1 MQLCAQMNN
10 QRILIAVVAV
20 LVIVCGVLAYK
31 LTQKTDVI
39 EVIEEEKVALTDE
52 RDELLK
58 DLEALQFSYDTL
70 KTENEVMIA
79 EIADQRDQIEKLMKR
94 VRGNKGSLSK
104 AKKEAE
110 TLRTIM
116 KGYVA
121 TIDSLNQLN
130 QALMAENE
138 GMRAQV
144 QEVESR
150 SQELFI
156 RQQNMEGMISTGKIL
171 TAAGVTAQPLELV
184 NSGRQREAKRANRTD
199 MVRVC
204 FSLLE
209 NRIADT
215 GKRAI
220 FLQVVD
226 ASGKVLSSDSEASM
240 ETPGG
245 TPVSVSRNIDYTRER
260 LDACIFFQPAVE
272 MAPGTYKAYVLDGDN
287 RIGSVEFVLR

>member
-1 MQLCAQMNN
+1 MNN
-10 QRILIAVVAV
+10 QRILIAAVAV

-52 RDELLK
+52 RDALLK
-58 DLEALQFSYDTL
+58 DLEELQFSYDTL
-70 KTENEVMIA
+70 KTENEVMLA

-94 VRGNKGSLSK
+94 VRGKNGSLSK

-130 QALMAENE
+130 QQLMAENE
-138 GMRAQV
+138 GIRAEM
-144 QEVESR
+144 QEVQTR
-150 SQELFI
+150 NQELFI
-156 RQQNMEGMISTGKIL
+156 RQENMEGMISTGKIL
-171 TAAGVTAQPLELV
+171 TAAGLSAQPLELV
-184 NSGRQREAKRANRTD
+184 NSGRQRETKRANRTD

-204 FSLLE
+204 FTLLE
-209 NRIADT
+209 NRIADK
-215 GKRAI
+215 GKRTVY
-220 FLQVVD
+220 LQIVD
-226 ASGKVLSSDSEASM
+226 AAGKVLSSDSEASV

-245 TPVSVSRNIDYTRER
+245 TPVSVSRGLDYTRER

-272 MAPGTYKAYVLDGDN
+272 LAEGTYKAYILDGDN
-287 RIGSVEFVLR
+287 RIGSVDFTLR

>member
-1 MQLCAQMNN
+1 MNN

-39 EVIEEEKVALTDE
+39 EVIEEEKIALTDE
-52 RDELLK
+52 RDQLLE
-58 DLEALQFSYDTL
+58 DLAELQFSYDTL
-70 KTENEVMIA
+70 KTENEVMLA

-94 VRGNKGSLSK
+94 VRGSNGSLSK

-130 QALMAENE
+130 QQLMEENE

-144 QEVESR
+144 EEVQSR
-150 SQELFI
+150 NQELFI
-156 RQQNMEGMISTGKIL
+156 RQENMEGMISTGKIL
-171 TAAGVTAQPLELV
+171 TAAGLTAQPLELV
-184 NSGRQREAKRANRTD
+184 NSGRQRETKRANRTD

-204 FSLLE
+204 FTLLE

-215 GKRAI
+215 GKRTVY
-220 FLQVVD
+220 LQVVD
-226 ASGKVLSSDSEASM
+226 AAGKVLASDSEVSV

-245 TPVSVSRNIDYTRER
+245 TPVSVSRGLDYARER

-272 MAPGTYKAYVLDGDN
+272 LAPGTYKAYILDGDN
-287 RIGSVEFVLR
+287 RIGSVDFELR

>member
-204 FSLLE
+204 FSCWRTGLPIQESAPFFCRWWTLVAKCFLRTQKLRWRHLE
-209 NRIADT
+209 
-215 GKRAI
+215 
-220 FLQVVD
+220 
-226 ASGKVLSSDSEASM
+226 
-240 ETPGG
+240 
-245 TPVSVSRNIDYTRER
+245 
-260 LDACIFFQPAVE
+260 
-272 MAPGTYKAYVLDGDN
+272 AP
-287 RIGSVEFVLR
+287 R

>member
-1 MQLCAQMNN
+1 
-10 QRILIAVVAV
+10 
-20 LVIVCGVLAYK
+20 
-31 LTQKTDVI
+31 
-39 EVIEEEKVALTDE
+39 
-52 RDELLK
+52 
-58 DLEALQFSYDTL
+58 
-70 KTENEVMIA
+70 
-79 EIADQRDQIEKLMKR
+79 
-94 VRGNKGSLSK
+94 
-104 AKKEAE
+104 
-110 TLRTIM
+110 
-116 KGYVA
+116 
-121 TIDSLNQLN
+121 
-130 QALMAENE
+130 
-138 GMRAQV
+138 
-144 QEVESR
+144 
-150 SQELFI
+150 
-156 RQQNMEGMISTGKIL
+156 
-171 TAAGVTAQPLELV
+171 
-184 NSGRQREAKRANRTD
+184 

-215 GKRAI
+215 GKRAV